1 MKAKLSLYYGLREVG
16 VNWIGTSI
24 IYHRFWQINYT
35 TYFQSDV
42 KQKRHTFLCISILT
56 GIKYVNGYL
65 VFTSS
70 KARLLALKLTSSLFF
85 VKTPAPTLKVNISK
99 CMSIS
104 STYLHLHL
112 KHLLIWSLYVR
123 HIVSSQAEYLQGL
136 TRSLYINEKKD
147 CILYVFFK

>member
-1 MKAKLSLYYGLREVG
+1 MKAKLSL
-16 VNWIGTSI
+16 SI
-24 IYHRFWQINYT
+24 LWPTWSWGELNRNIDYLSSILTNKLHNILPKWCQT
-35 TYFQSDV
+35 
-42 KQKRHTFLCISILT
+42 KRHTFLCI

-85 VKTPAPTLKVNISK
+85 VKPPAPTLKVNISK

-112 KHLLIWSLYVR
+112 KHLLIWSLSVR